1 MGRRGSQTRAEIRD
15 AALALFTERGYE
27 STSMR
32 EIAEQLTITKAAL
45 YYHFES
51 KEAIIVSLFEE
62 SLQALD
68 TLLDWA
74 EEQPQ
79 SPELSAELLNRWL
92 ALSADGGL
100 KNMRF
105 SAANQTALRAAFPD
119 GRGGTLERL
128 ERAVRIILG
137 PDAPLP
143 DQLLVRTALL
153 SVHTTVLAAR
163 NTQADDADILTAA
176 LHTASLLTR
185 DLFPVAPAS
194 DASGGLG

>member
-68 TLLDWA
+68 ALLDWA
-74 EEQPQ
+74 EDQTR

-163 NTQADDADILTAA
+163 DTRADDTDILTAA

-185 DLFPVAPAS
+185 DLFPVALPS
-194 DASGGLG
+194 DASGRLG